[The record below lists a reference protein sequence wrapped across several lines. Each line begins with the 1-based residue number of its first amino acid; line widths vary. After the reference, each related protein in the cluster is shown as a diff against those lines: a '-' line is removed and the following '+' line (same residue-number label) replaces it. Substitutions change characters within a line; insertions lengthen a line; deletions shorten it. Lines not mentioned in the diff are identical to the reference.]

1 MLGDILVDDT
11 EDQRARSGAQKA
23 SGAARL
29 AGRKRCYGAPPSAA
43 LPRRRPTFGRRA
55 PNFREISRALRA
67 PNFFLNFREVSPR
80 PSSSPH
86 SAPHRH

>member
-67 PNFFLNFREVSPR
+67 PQLFYKLSRKSGLGLMI
-80 PSSSPH
+80 
-86 SAPHRH
+86 PHRPWVG